1 MKLKLLS
8 FLLILL
14 VLAACRN
21 DHLQDLHNREENT
34 KNQLVS
40 KIISLNESAHK
51 HKLLPQLKEAK
62 EKIKT
67 TMPKNIFGKMV
78 SFGDSISIDTEQ
90 VAYIEYKAYHT
101 YTFRII
107 RNEAEENAPVE
118 NLILSL
124 EPDGTY
130 KELIKTY
137 YLSPE
142 DIENISIGNG
152 FDPSGKSQTIEIA
165 KGTFLS
171 KTSCR
176 YESQTVWQDCRS
188 TQHNRNNITDWHK
201 CEYSGNDAPRVYTIE
216 VFICEEDSPAP
227 GGWDPAEFPV
237 ISYGGGSPLSGHSN
251 PNPNPNPG
259 PDPSA
264 VEEAQNELGGIITL
278 PNILPNPKNNPCAKI
293 KVAFADEKFK
303 AKFDILTDPAV
314 FDEDHETAFVMKHP
328 PIGTTGVAPA
338 FISIDMPP
346 CSTGDSDAVWPNNF
360 AGITVIMHNHNNED
374 CNGNTP
380 VKAPSPVDIRT
391 FINKLL
397 PQANTF
403 TGSYTGAMS
412 LVTTSGGNYM
422 LMYEGTNYPG
432 SINAIE
438 LKKLND
444 EYKRD
449 FQILYQR
456 KANVTQSDIEKV
468 FTRFLKE
475 KINKLGLGVY
485 RVTKTSA
492 VKIEYDP
499 ASPNSVKETACP

>member
-1 MKLKLLS
+1 
-8 FLLILL
+8 
-14 VLAACRN
+14 
-21 DHLQDLHNREENT
+21 
-34 KNQLVS
+34 
-40 KIISLNESAHK
+40 
-51 HKLLPQLKEAK
+51 
-62 EKIKT
+62 
-67 TMPKNIFGKMV
+67 MV

-278 PNILPNPKNNPCAKI
+278 PNILPNPKNNTPCLKI
-293 KVAFADEKFK
+293 KANFEDDRFKEKVAAIDK
-303 AKFDILTDPAV
+303 PSV
-314 FDEDHETAFVMKHP
+314 FNMDHEMGYAVGYPINTSLTEIQYP
-328 PIGTTGVAPA
+328 PMENKVGTHSVTLPSGSQYFGFIHSHTDDNGDIIRARIFSNADVATFLTSCVRNA
-338 FISIDMPP
+338 QQH
-346 CSTGDSDAVWPNNF
+346 GDISDAYAMV
-360 AGITVIMHNHNNED
+360 ITSE
-374 CNGNTP
+374 
-380 VKAPSPVDIRT
+380 
-391 FINKLL
+391 
-397 PQANTF
+397 
-403 TGSYTGAMS
+403 
-412 LVTTSGGNYM
+412 GNYM
-422 LMYEGTNYPG
+422 LKYTGTGNFNIGPG
-432 SINAIE
+432 QLKNWSNWYNKKFRE
-438 LKKLND
+438 LVEND
-444 EYKRD
+444 E
-449 FQILYQR
+449 L
-456 KANVTQSDIEKV
+456 TQTNLEKMFMRFLNESVNIPGLEIYHIEKN
-468 FTRFLKE
+468 TGKAS
-475 KINKLGLGVY
+475 KMNNDA
-485 RVTKTSA
+485 TK
-492 VKIEYDP
+492 KP
-499 ASPNSVKETACP
+499 CP